1 MARESQIKFCPRCG
15 TAVKREKRFGKIHPV
30 CPGCEWIHFNDPKVA
45 AAVLVE
51 QAGRILL
58 VRRVNEPYRGLWT
71 LPAGFVDAGEDPARA
86 AERECL
92 EETGLSVR
100 VKRVL
105 DVIAGREHER
115 GADFVI
121 VYQAEVLGGTLSPDD
136 DADAVEWFASTDLPP
151 LAFFATRKAI
161 ALYSKQ
167 INKSY

>member
-15 TAVKREKRFGKIHPV
+15 TPVTHQELFGKLRPV
-30 CPGCEWIHFNDPKVA
+30 CPQCEWIHFEDPKVA

-51 QAGRILL
+51 QDSRILL

-100 VKRVL
+100 VVRVL

-121 VYQAEVLGGTLSPDD
+121 VYQAEVLSGDLSPAD
-136 DADAVEWFASTDLPP
+136 DADAADWFALTDLPP
-151 LAFFATRKAI
+151 LAFLATQKAI
-161 ALYSKQ
+161 ALFTK
-167 INKSY
+167 

>member
-15 TAVKREKRFGKIHPV
+15 THVSRQELFGKIRPI
-30 CPGCEWIHFNDPKVA
+30 CPQCDWIHFEDPKVA
-45 AAVLVE
+45 AAVLIE
-51 QAGRILL
+51 QDGRILL

-92 EETGLSVR
+92 EETSLSVH

-105 DVIAGREHER
+105 DVIAGKEHER

-121 VYQAEVLGGTLSPDD
+121 LYQAEVLGGTLSPND
-136 DADAVEWFASTDLPP
+136 DADAANWFEVSDLPP
-151 LAFFATRKAI
+151 LAFSATQTAI
-161 ALYSKQ
+161 AQYTQ
-167 INKSY
+167 QFY